1 MPADSVIG
9 LLRVVLSAQTAEF
22 DQAMK
27 SSTDKVETF
36 SRTANKFSG
45 TALFKQADQYA
56 ASVQKLGGI
65 AKLTATEQST
75 LNRTLGDAVA
85 KYTALGK
92 DVPPHIAALHAQTK
106 LAAGGTT
113 QMAAATKGLGGALGG
128 MLPLLGVG
136 ALVGFAK
143 GAIDTAGA
151 VADMSAKLGVSTT
164 TVQRW
169 QFATSQTGASIDDVS
184 TAINRM
190 SKLAS
195 EGGKAGEDAFGKVG
209 LKLDQIKGLNPQ
221 QLFETTAAA
230 IGKVKDPTDRTAAA
244 LELMGRSGTTL
255 LPAIAEG
262 FDVLG
267 DKAEATGQVMS
278 EDVVRASDA
287 LGDSWSSLLGSGQ
300 TLIVSVLSPLAPLLT
315 SIAEGLAWVA
325 GNVSALA
332 SRIAEITSSG
342 WAEITRDWATA
353 LELVGLKAAD
363 ALPAVQGLA
372 AVKPATADPLKPL
385 TDGLTNQ
392 DAIIAQLNR
401 TLSDNNKARDE
412 SIRKTKEAEAAADK
426 LNAAQDK
433 QLETMRSAGI
443 MTQDVVATSLA
454 PLVEKLNL
462 AAQVG
467 DTQLRATLLK
477 LTPAFLE
484 LRAAIVAAGGSTD
497 ALDGILD
504 AFNQRA
510 GLTVGALEA
519 LERAIPI
526 QPMTDALGTFQ
537 AYSAE
542 AEIAAAQTELTT
554 AAFETFGLKAP
565 AELRKLA
572 EAARIHYETV
582 RNTAGVTAEQ
592 VAEAWRQMTDAQ
604 LAVQGRI
611 PTAWEAEI
619 VPAIQG
625 ATQAIVDT
633 VAGSFASMLTHATS
647 FKDGFVN
654 IWKSIQQAI
663 TDILGSIL
671 KFFLDRFLK
680 GILAAMTGAKGGFA
694 GAFANLFG
702 GGPGGGGGLLALLGL
717 GGLGAAGGGLPTV
730 ATGGTFGG
738 LVPGGTA
745 AGAGGVG
752 SVGAAAGGAAIGGLV
767 GWQVGSRTGN
777 TWGGAGAG
785 AGAGAA
791 GGAAIG
797 AIGGPV
803 GIAAGAIVGAIVG
816 GISGWIGAKTAQK
829 RANDVRDAFTG
840 QFGVGGTGADSGFMR
855 LAAELTEATGEAGGG
870 RLFKRFIEANDPEA
884 VKKAIAAIN
893 AELEKYRAKQDE
905 AKAATD
911 ERIDAEKAKYSELK
925 AHIQT
930 EMKALDDELKAIEES
945 EAPEEVMGVEESRA
959 RARIAERQAQLQA
972 ELAVAQ
978 EQEKLA
984 LEAITAA
991 AGTEFDN
998 IDDRARALADGI
1010 EDHFR
1015 GIDIPEISIPYRF
1028 DAQNA
1033 LPGPGGVPG
1042 YQHGTPSLG
1051 FMDFGAGRLVALH
1064 GREAVVPESQAGA
1077 FAARHG
1083 GTAVAITIQAFDG
1096 ADVARVVNSP
1106 AFTSALARRLP
1117 FMLTDNLESSRT
1129 HTRRALGVD

>member
-1 MPADSVIG
+1 MASDSVIG

-56 ASVQKLGGI
+56 ASVKKLGGI
-65 AKLTATEQST
+65 SALTAGEQAT

-92 DVPPHIAALHAQTK
+92 EVPPHIAALHLQTK
-106 LAAGGTT
+106 LAAGGTQ
-113 QMAAATKGLGGALGG
+113 QMATATKGLGGALGG

-143 GAIDTAGA
+143 GAIDSAGA

-169 QFATSQTGASIDDVS
+169 KFATEQTGASIDDVS
-184 TAINRM
+184 TAINKM

-195 EGGKAGEDAFGKVG
+195 EGGPAAAEAFGKVG
-209 LKLDQIKGLNPQ
+209 LRLADVKGLNPQ

-244 LELMGRSGTTL
+244 LELMGRSGTAL

-278 EDVVRASDA
+278 EDVVKASDA

-300 TLIVSVLSPLAPLLT
+300 TLIVSVLAPLAPLLT

-325 GNVSALA
+325 GNVAALG
-332 SRIAEITSSG
+332 SRIAEITASG
-342 WAEITRDWATA
+342 WAEITRDWATG
-353 LELVGLKAAD
+353 LETVGLRAEA
-363 ALPAVQGLA
+363 ALPAVQGIA
-372 AVKPATADPLKPL
+372 AVKPPTADPLKPL

-392 DAIIAQLNR
+392 DAIIAQLNK

-426 LNAAQDK
+426 LNAAQDR
-433 QLETMRSAGI
+433 QLETMRAAGI
-443 MTQDVVATSLA
+443 MTQEVVATGLA

-467 DTQLRATLLK
+467 DAQLRATLLK

-510 GLTVGALEA
+510 GLTVEALEA

-526 QPMTDALGTFQ
+526 RPMTEALGAFQ
-537 AYSAE
+537 AYSAA
-542 AEIAAAQTELTT
+542 AEIATTQTELTT
-554 AAFETFGLKAP
+554 AAFQTFGLTAP

-619 VPAIQG
+619 VPVITG
-625 ATQAIVDT
+625 ATQAIAESVS
-633 VAGSFASMLTHATS
+633 GSFAAMLTHATG

-654 IWKSIQQAI
+654 IWKSIQQSI

-671 KFFLDRFLK
+671 KMFVDRFLT
-680 GILAAMTGAKGGFA
+680 GILAAMTGAKGGFM
-694 GAFANLFG
+694 GAFAGLFS
-702 GGPGGGGGLLALLGL
+702 GGPGGGILGLLGL
-717 GGLGAAGGGLPTV
+717 GGQAAAGAGLPTV

-738 LVPGGTA
+738 LVPGGASAGGAGIGTA
-745 AGAGGVG
+745 AGIAG
-752 SVGAAAGGAAIGGLV
+752 GAAAGGIV
-767 GWQVGSRTGN
+767 GWQIGSRTGN

-791 GGAAIG
+791 VG
-797 AIGGPV
+797 AIGGPI
-803 GIAAGAIVGAIVG
+803 GAAAGAIVGAIA
-816 GISGWIGAKTAQK
+816 GWIGAKKAQT
-829 RANDVRDAFTG
+829 RANDARDAFIST
-840 QFGVGGTGADSGFMR
+840 FGGTGTGAESGFMQ
-855 LAAELTEATGEAGGG
+855 LAGELTEATGEAGGG
-870 RLFKRFIEANDPEA
+870 RLFKRLIEANDPEA
-884 VKKAIAAIN
+884 VRKAVEAIN
-893 AELEKYRAKQDE
+893 AELEKFRAKQDE

-911 ERIDAEKAKYSELK
+911 ARIDNEKAKYSELK
-925 AHIQT
+925 AHIES
-930 EMKALDDELKAIEES
+930 EMQSLSDELQAINES
-945 EAPEEVMGVEESRA
+945 EAPEEVMGIEESRA
-959 RARIAERQAQLQA
+959 RARIAERQAALEQ
-972 ELAVAQ
+972 ELAAAE
-978 EQEKLA
+978 EQSRLA
-984 LEAITAA
+984 IASLTDA
-991 AGTEFDN
+991 AGAEFEN
-998 IDDRARALADGI
+998 IDTRAHALTDSI
-1010 EDHFR
+1010 EGAFGD
-1015 GIDIPEISIPYRF
+1015 IDIAPISVPYRF
-1028 DAQNA
+1028 DALNA
-1033 LPGPGGVPG
+1033 PPTGIRPPGF
-1042 YQHGTPSLG
+1042 QHGTPDLG
-1051 FMDFGAGRLVALH
+1051 FLDFGAGRLVALH

-1083 GTAVAITIQAFDG
+1083 GTSVAITIQAFDG

-1106 AFTSALARRLP
+1106 AFTTALARRLP